1 LVSSNL
7 KKQFEKVVTA
17 AVKPMIRLGVTPNQ
31 VTAMGLAV
39 ALVSA
44 WLYAYWGG
52 DRVRLVYGALT
63 ILLSGLLDA
72 VDGVLARGTG
82 RASRL
87 GGFLD
92 SVADRYS
99 DALVLSGITIGRLC
113 SLHAGFLALT
123 GSLMVSYTRSR
134 AEAEGV
140 EMAGVGFFE
149 RAERMM
155 FLAACSVAA
164 YRWPHALNYGV
175 IALAALA
182 HVTVAQRILYF
193 KKRVEKT

>member
-99 DALVLSGITIGRLC
+99 DALVLMGVTVGGLC
-113 SLHAGFLALT
+113 SVPAGLLALT

-140 EMAGVGFFE
+140 QMAGVGLFE
-149 RAERMM
+149 RAERMI

-164 YRWPHALNYGV
+164 YWWLPALGYGV
-175 IALAALA
+175 IVLAALA
-182 HVTVAQRILYF
+182 HLTVAQRALHF
-193 KKRVEKT
+193 KKMVEKN

>member
-7 KKQFEKVVTA
+7 KKQFEKAVAA
-17 AVKPMIRLGVTPNQ
+17 AVKPLGRLGVTPNQ
-31 VTAMGLAV
+31 VTALGLIV
-39 ALVSA
+39 AIVSA
-44 WLYAYWGG
+44 WLYADWDG
-52 DRVRLVYGALT
+52 DRLYLVYGALT

-72 VDGVLARGTG
+72 MDGVLARGTG
-82 RASRL
+82 GASRF

-99 DALVLSGITIGRLC
+99 DALVISGITIGGLC
-113 SLHAGFLALT
+113 SVPAGLLALT

-140 EMAGVGFFE
+140 GMAGVGFFE
-149 RAERMM
+149 RAERMI
-155 FLAACSVAA
+155 FLAACSFAS
-164 YRWPHALNYGV
+164 YWRLDALDYGV
-175 IALAALA
+175 MALAVLA
-182 HVTVAQRILYF
+182 NLTVAQRMLHF

>member
-1 LVSSNL
+1 MVSSNL
-7 KKQFEKVVTA
+7 KKQFEKAVA
-17 AVKPMIRLGVTPNQ
+17 ATVKPLTRLGVTPNQ
-31 VTAMGLAV
+31 VTALGLAV

-44 WLYAYWGG
+44 WLYADWGG
-52 DRVRLVYGALT
+52 DRMRLVYGALT

-72 VDGVLARGTG
+72 IDGVLARDTG

-99 DALVLSGITIGRLC
+99 DALVLMGVTVGGLC
-113 SLHAGFLALT
+113 SVPAGLLALT

-140 EMAGVGFFE
+140 QMAGVGFFE
-149 RAERMM
+149 RAERMI
-155 FLAACSVAA
+155 FLAGCSLAS
-164 YRWPHALNYGV
+164 YWWLQALDYGV
-175 IALAALA
+175 TALAALA
-182 HVTVAQRILYF
+182 HFTVAQRMLHF
-193 KKRVEKT
+193 KKRVDKN

>member
-1 LVSSNL
+1 MVSSKL
-7 KKQFEKVVTA
+7 KKQFEKAVAA
-17 AVKPMIRLGVTPNQ
+17 AVKPLVRLGVTPNQ
-31 VTAMGLAV
+31 VTVLGLAV

-44 WLYAYWGG
+44 WLYADWDGNRLY
-52 DRVRLVYGALT
+52 LVYGALA

-72 VDGVLARGTG
+72 IDGVLARGTG
-82 RASRL
+82 RASKF
-87 GGFLD
+87 GGFFD

-99 DALVLSGITIGRLC
+99 DALVLSGITVGGLC
-113 SLHAGFLALT
+113 SLPAGLLALT

-149 RAERMM
+149 RAERMI
-155 FLAACSVAA
+155 FLAACSVVA
-164 YRWPHALNYGV
+164 YRWPRALNYGV
-175 IALAALA
+175 MALAALA
-182 HVTVAQRILYF
+182 HVTVAQRALHF

>member
-1 LVSSNL
+1 MVSSNL
-7 KKQFEKVVTA
+7 KKMFEKAVA
-17 AVKPMIRLGVTPNQ
+17 ATVKPLGSLGVTPNH
-31 VTAMGLAV
+31 VTALGFAV

-44 WLYAYWGG
+44 WLYAYW
-52 DRVRLVYGALT
+52 DRDRLYLVYGSLT
-63 ILLSGLLDA
+63 ILLSGFLDA
-72 VDGVLARGTG
+72 IDGVLARGTG

-99 DALVLSGITIGRLC
+99 DALVLTGITVGGLC
-113 SLHAGFLALT
+113 SLPAGLLALT

-140 EMAGVGFFE
+140 PMAGVGFFE
-149 RAERMM
+149 RAERMI

-164 YRWPHALNYGV
+164 YWWLPALDYGLL
-175 IALAALA
+175 ALAALA
-182 HVTVAQRILYF
+182 HLTVAQRILHF
-193 KKRVEKT
+193 KKRVEKN

>member
-7 KKQFEKVVTA
+7 KKRFEKAVAA
-17 AVKPMIRLGVTPNQ
+17 AVKPMMRLGVTPNQ
-31 VTAMGLAV
+31 VTALGLAV
-39 ALVSA
+39 SLAAA
-44 WLYAYWGG
+44 WLYADWGG
-52 DRVRLVYGALT
+52 ERLRLVYGAAA

-82 RASRL
+82 RATRL

-99 DALVLSGITIGRLC
+99 
-113 SLHAGFLALT
+113 T

-134 AEAEGV
+134 AEAEGE

-149 RAERMM
+149 RAERMI
-155 FLAACSVAA
+155 FLAACSLAS
-164 YRWPHALNYGV
+164 YRWLQALDYGMIV
-175 IALAALA
+175 LAAMA
-182 HVTVAQRILYF
+182 HLTVAQRMLHF
-193 KKRVEKT
+193 KKMVEKN

>member
-1 LVSSNL
+1 MVSSNL
-7 KKQFEKVVTA
+7 KKYFEKAVVA
-17 AVKPMIRLGVTPNQ
+17 SVKPLERLGVKPNQ
-31 VTAMGLAV
+31 VTALGLAV
-39 ALVSA
+39 SLVSA

-52 DRVRLVYGALT
+52 NRLRLVYGALT

-99 DALVLSGITIGRLC
+99 DALVLTGITVGGLC
-113 SLHAGFLALT
+113 GTPAGLLALT

-140 EMAGVGFFE
+140 PMAGVGFFE
-149 RAERMM
+149 RAERMI
-155 FLAACSVAA
+155 FLAACSLAS
-164 YRWPHALNYGV
+164 YWWLQALDYGV
-175 IALAALA
+175 IALALLT
-182 HVTVAQRILYF
+182 HLTVAQRALHF
-193 KKRVEKT
+193 KKRVEKN